1 MIVWIFLIGGVL
13 VMLTLPARL
22 FGLACGALVRV
33 LVRDRKPEI
42 RPPI

>member
-1 MIVWIFLIGGVL
+1 MIIWLIIFGGVFIL
-13 VMLTLPARL
+13 LTAPARL